1 MKKSRPPQQPNQRKN
16 PSQEGEQQID
26 YAGTPSALPPV
37 FSGDAL
43 SIAILRPALLPFA
56 GRRISVAFPCDLC
69 AEGLYLSQIF
79 RRLCP
84 VPSALNLLTYSS
96 KHNDTIPMP
105 KPKKTN
111 PEIEIKLRI
120 KEIPK
125 ILRKIR
131 SLSVQSR
138 PRVQEQNTLYDTPQ
152 SHLRRRDM
160 LLRLRIETPA
170 RHNARSTR
178 HERVILTAKATPHQ
192 PHTHK
197 HPPRYKIRA
206 EREQIVRKTS
216 LQWAA
221 ALASLG
227 FRPTFRYDK
236 FRTTFRLPNLHV
248 DLDET
253 PAGTFL
259 ELEGKPQ
266 AIDRAAAALGF
277 SKQAYLRSTYWDL
290 YVADCRRRRVTPKNM
305 LFRAK

>member
-1 MKKSRPPQQPNQRKN
+1 MKKSRAPQQPNSGKN
-16 PSQEGEQQID
+16 PGQEGEQQID
-26 YAGTPSALPPV
+26 YAGTPAALPPV
-37 FSGDAL
+37 FSGDAI
-43 SIAILRPALLPFA
+43 SIASLRPAPLPFA
-56 GRRISVAFPCDLC
+56 ARGISLAFACDLC
-69 AEGLYLSQIF
+69 AERPYLSQVF
-79 RRLCP
+79 RRLCSA
-84 VPSALNLLTYSS
+84 PSALNLLTYAGE
-96 KHNDTIPMP
+96 HNDTIPMP
-105 KPKKTN
+105 KPKKTK

-120 KEIPK
+120 KEVPK

-170 RHNARSTR
+170 PHDTRSTR
-178 HERVILTAKATPHQ
+178 RERVILTAKAPPHQ
-192 PHTHK
+192 RQTNR

-206 EREQIVRKTS
+206 EREQIVPQS
-216 LQWAA
+216 SHQWAA
-221 ALASLG
+221 TLASLG
-227 FRPTFRYDK
+227 FRPAFRYDK

-248 DLDET
+248 ELDET

-259 ELEGKPQ
+259 ELEGKPRT
-266 AIDRAAAALGF
+266 IDRAAAALGF

-290 YVADCRRRRVTPKNM
+290 YAADCRRRRITPKNM